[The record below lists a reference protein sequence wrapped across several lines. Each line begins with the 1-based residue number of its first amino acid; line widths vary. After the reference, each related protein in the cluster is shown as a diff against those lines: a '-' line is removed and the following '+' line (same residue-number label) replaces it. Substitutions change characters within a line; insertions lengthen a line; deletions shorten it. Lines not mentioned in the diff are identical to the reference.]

1 MNMLKRI
8 LFKAGF
14 LLSYLLPSG
23 LSKVWN
29 VLRTQLYTGFHARR
43 FAHWGAG
50 SNLFYKPLK
59 IVGYGRISVGRRT
72 DLGSGLQLTAWE
84 RHGNETYHPQI
95 IIGDYCTIR
104 ENAHI
109 SAIDRIT
116 IGNHLLTGTNIFITD
131 NAHGFSSRQQMELP
145 PTARP
150 LSSKGPVTIG
160 DNVWLGNN
168 VCVMPGVT
176 IGDGA
181 IVGANSVVTHD
192 VPAYA
197 LAVGAPAKVIR
208 QC

>member
-1 MNMLKRI
+1 MNWLKQ
-8 LFKAGF
+8 LFFKTGF
-14 LLSYLLPSG
+14 LFSYVLPPG
-23 LSKVWN
+23 LGKVWK
-29 VLRTQLYTGFHARR
+29 VLLTQLYTGFHARR
-43 FAHWGAG
+43 FAHWGEG

-59 IVGYGRISVGRRT
+59 IMGYAHISVGKRT
-72 DLGSGLQLTAWE
+72 DLGCGLQLTAWE
-84 RHGNETYHPQI
+84 LHGNEVYHPQI
-95 IIGDYCTIR
+95 VIGDHCTIR
-104 ENAHI
+104 EHAHI

-131 NAHGFSSRQQMELP
+131 NAHGLSLPEHMELS

-160 DNVWLGNN
+160 NNVWLGNN

-192 VPAYA
+192 IPAYSMA
-197 LAVGAPAKVIR
+197 AGVPAKVIK
-208 QC
+208 QL